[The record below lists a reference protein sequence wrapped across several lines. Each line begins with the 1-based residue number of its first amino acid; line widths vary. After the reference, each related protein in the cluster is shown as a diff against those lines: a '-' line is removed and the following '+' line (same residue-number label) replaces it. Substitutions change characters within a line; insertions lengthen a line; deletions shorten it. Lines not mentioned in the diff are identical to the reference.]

1 MVAVCHTKGLRPTDT
16 VSRLPGGPPAIS
28 ASRSSREASASMAN
42 RTVIGGIASVQCF
55 GHRYVDLLH
64 LIEVPDGWKIVAG
77 TPHGRGPRAGQ
88 LPGELDGTV
97 RRSSSVT
104 VVAGPTWRVPVGV
117 NPRRR

>member
-1 MVAVCHTKGLRPTDT
+1 
-16 VSRLPGGPPAIS
+16 
-28 ASRSSREASASMAN
+28 MAN

-55 GHRYVDLLH
+55 CHRYVDLLH
-64 LIEVPDGWKIVAG
+64 LIEVTDGWKIVAG